1 MLQWPLSIT
10 LRRVFDSLRRFKLWW
25 MDVVWLAALALY
37 ILAGMTL
44 ATFHG
49 DEAMQIY
56 MSKDYATAFIDR
68 NPSSLMVNPPYAID
82 DDPWLR
88 ILNGSINR
96 YTIGLSW
103 QLAGMNT
110 GMLPPRP
117 GWDWG
122 MEYDTNVATG
132 HLPPENLLAVS
143 RLSSSLFLA
152 LSVVAMFGIGWQ
164 FGGRLPAYFISG
176 LYTLNPIILLNGRRA
191 MMEGSLLGFGLLTIW
206 LAILI
211 SRGRTNWRW
220 WLLLTLSAG
229 LTVVSKHTGVLF
241 VGGALSWIGLTEIV
255 RFFSRSA
262 TSGKQLA
269 TTFLKLIVSGIG
281 AGVIFIAL
289 SPALWNDPA
298 ARLGDLI
305 HERQFLLDIQAV
317 SAPGAPT
324 TLLQRLEGI
333 ITQPFMTSPI
343 HYEVDFWGKSATVNA
358 SIEQYMGS
366 PLSGFQFGVL
376 LGLLLT
382 VLAGIGIITVLRQ
395 REWWGM
401 LAWLLL
407 TIASLLA
414 NPLPWQRYYL
424 PLLPLATV
432 LAGIGFVTVYR
443 FVQKRLQPQSPLVSS
458 QNVIHT
464 KINDEI

>member
-1 MLQWPLSIT
+1 M
-10 LRRVFDSLRRFKLWW
+10 RRVFDSLRRFKLWW
-25 MDVVWLAALALY
+25 MDGVWLGLLALY
-37 ILAGMTL
+37 ILAGMMLT
-44 ATFHG
+44 TFHG

-68 NPSSLMVNPPYAID
+68 NPSSLMVNPPYNID

-96 YTIGLSW
+96 YAIGLSW

-132 HLPPENLLAVS
+132 HRPSDSLLAVS
-143 RLSSSLFLA
+143 RLSSSLFLIMSA
-152 LSVVAMFGIGWQ
+152 VAMFGIGWQ
-164 FGGRLPAYFISG
+164 FGRRLPAYFISG

-211 SRGRTNWRW
+211 SRGRSSWRW
-220 WLLLTLSAG
+220 WLMLTLAAG
-229 LTVVSKHTGVLF
+229 LTIVSKHTGVLF
-241 VGGALSWIGLTEIV
+241 VGGALGWIGLTEIV
-255 RFFSRSA
+255 RFFSRQ
-262 TSGKQLA
+262 TVSGKQLGL
-269 TTFLKLIVSGIG
+269 TFFKLIVSGIG
-281 AGVIFIAL
+281 ATLIFIAL
-289 SPALWNDPA
+289 SPALWNDPV

-305 HERQFLLDIQAV
+305 GQRQFLLDIQAV
-317 SAPGAPT
+317 STPGAPT

-333 ITQPFMTSPI
+333 VTQPFMTTPV
-343 HYEVDFWGKSATVNA
+343 HYEVDFWAKSAAVNA
-358 SIEQYMGS
+358 SIEQYMAS
-366 PLSGFQFGVL
+366 PLSGLQFGL
-376 LGLLLT
+376 LIGLPLT
-382 VLAGIGIITVLRQ
+382 VLAGIGIIVVLRQ
-395 REWWGM
+395 RQWWGM
-401 LAWLLL
+401 LAWLLVTL
-407 TIASLLA
+407 ASLLA

-424 PLLPLATV
+424 PLVPLATV
-432 LAGIGFVTVYR
+432 LAGIGFISVYR

-458 QNVIHT
+458 QNVPHT
-464 KINDEI
+464 MNSDGI